1 MNEIRVRSWTELLDQ
16 LYLDSWKESIGRFR
30 SSFAY
35 RGVSTATCDL
45 TTSLIR
51 LGGQPDRIEG
61 HLLRNFRK
69 YAIQESNC
77 GRSTWSWLALAQHH
91 GLPTRLL
98 DWTYSPLV
106 AMHFATAGEWPGEDA
121 LIWCVDFV
129 AAHRLLPRRL
139 RTVLEREGSDVFT
152 VDMLDTAAPSLTRLD
167 ALARQPFVVF
177 LEPPSLDA
185 RIINQS
191 ALFAL
196 LSSPSASMHDW
207 LATHPALYRRILI
220 PAALRREV
228 RDKLDQAN
236 ITERVLFPGLDGLS
250 SWLRRYYQPG
260 NGNSSRTAPEPS
272 ADDPFSL
279 DAALVDPP
287 PSRRGSRRPERD
299 GAHTH
304 AHKRRARKA

>member
-16 LYLDSWKESIGRFR
+16 LYLDSWKESIGRYR

-35 RGVSTATCDL
+35 RGVPTARCDL

-51 LGGQPDRIEG
+51 LGGQLDRIEG

-69 YAIQESNC
+69 YAIQESDC
-77 GRSTWSWLALAQHH
+77 GRSMWNWLALAQHH

-106 AMHFATAGEWPGEDA
+106 AMHFATARERYGEDA

-139 RTVLEREGSDVFT
+139 RALLQSEGSDVFT
-152 VDMLDTAAPSLTRLD
+152 VEMLDVAAPTLTRLD
-167 ALARQPFVVF
+167 TLARQPFVVF

-196 LSSPSASMHDW
+196 LSSPSASFDAW
-207 LATHPALYRRILI
+207 LADHPDLYRRILI
-220 PAALRREV
+220 PAALCREV

-236 ITERVLFPGLDGLS
+236 VTERVLFPGLDGIS
-250 SWLRRYYQPG
+250 RWFARYYTPRG
-260 NGNSSRTAPEPS
+260 DLPPTA
-272 ADDPFSL
+272 
-279 DAALVDPP
+279 
-287 PSRRGSRRPERD
+287 
-299 GAHTH
+299 
-304 AHKRRARKA
+304 